1 MTRRISFIVLFLLS
15 QTLMLHAQDFSFGFK
30 AGLNFSSLNGP
41 SEVDNAGTELED
53 YKLTTGFVV
62 GGRFNIKLTDLFGLR
77 TELTYGQKGTEYNF
91 EGDSYWVFPTE
102 DGTNVYSS
110 GNRRT
115 VLKVTNSYLEL
126 PIMAYA
132 RMGRIELSGGV
143 SVATLISSRGTGEL
157 IYSGETAGGQSVD
170 PFTIVLDYN
179 YFGDPLV
186 PVGSEDGDIRTL
198 DGETITIPASIDA
211 YYEASQND
219 SKFFNSLDLGLN
231 AEIAFFLNQGLYLGL
246 RGTYGLA
253 DVTRTEQDFSRV
265 ALGENNEVIL
275 RDDKD
280 KNLSFL
286 ASLGFSF

>member
-1 MTRRISFIVLFLLS
+1 MTRRIYFIVLFLLS
-15 QTLMLHAQDFSFGFK
+15 QTLLLNAQDFSFGFK

-62 GGRFNIKLTDLFGLR
+62 GGRFNVKLTDLFGLR
-77 TELTYGQKGTEYNF
+77 TELTYAQKGTEYNF
-91 EGDSYWVFPTE
+91 EGDSYWTFPTE
-102 DGTNVYSS
+102 GGTNVYSL

-115 VLKVTNSYLEL
+115 VLKVTNSYIEL

-132 RMGRIELSGGV
+132 RMGRVELSGGIY
-143 SVATLISSRGTGEL
+143 AAALIASRGTGEL
-157 IYSGETAGGQSVD
+157 VYSGETVGGQNVD

-179 YFGDPLV
+179 YFDNPLIGT
-186 PVGSEDGDIRTL
+186 GSENGEIRML
-198 DGETITIPASIDA
+198 DGESVNIPEVIDA

-219 SKFFNSLDLGLN
+219 TNLFNTIDFGLN

-246 RGTYGLA
+246 RGSYGLA
-253 DVTRTEQDFSRV
+253 DVTRTEQDFSRI
-265 ALGENNEVIL
+265 ALDGNNEVIL